1 LDPGSFGS
9 YNWTLPDGSNS
20 TNRTIIANEPGQYRV
35 TLTAAGCEYN
45 ITTSV
50 LEDCQPKVFAPNA
63 IRPASEVAQNRAFRV
78 FANEYVGDFQIIIF
92 NRWGTIVY
100 QSNDKNFEWDATDL
114 NGVEV
119 PQGLYA
125 YIINFRSTEGD
136 DRTYEQRGGVN
147 VVR

>member
-1 LDPGSFGS
+1 MV
-9 YNWTLPDGSNS
+9 WALPDGSTS
-20 TNRTIIANEPGQYRV
+20 TNRSIIANEPGQYRV
-35 TLTAAGCEYN
+35 VLTAAGCEYT
-45 ITTSV
+45 ISTAV

-63 IRPASEVAQNRAFRV
+63 VRPNSSVAQNRFFRV
-78 FANEYVGDFQIIIF
+78 FANDYVGDFQIIIF

-100 QSNDKNFEWDATDL
+100 QSDDKDFQWDATDL

-125 YIINFRSTEGD
+125 YLINFKSTEEES
-136 DRTYEQRGGVN
+136 RTYEQRGGVN